1 MLRDAVQTVRKPGGT
16 RAHDEVHLDLRLA
29 LQQAMPGGIAVAV
42 MAALFCW
49 HDLHALAQAMVTA
62 IAVLIVPPGASP
74 AAQARRRMLQRLAGC
89 LLAAA
94 LALALLPL
102 VGGHPLACQ
111 LTLCAG
117 VWLGA
122 RMQARSGQWRYAA
135 IQFTVAFLM
144 VFVQDG
150 GWHADLEAACGRFA
164 GIAIGVALMM
174 TVLISIDGIRAAAAG
189 RGDRRRDPPASSGT

>member
-1 MLRDAVQTVRKPGGT
+1 VMCEAWGTGGELAAFAVLRTANVVVGVLAALAVATLRDTGLSGRDAGRPVRMAGGT
-16 RAHDEVHLDLRLA
+16 RVDDEVHFELRLA

-49 HDLHALAQAMVTA
+49 HDLHALAQAM
-62 IAVLIVPPGASP
+62 
-74 AAQARRRMLQRLAGC
+74 
-89 LLAAA
+89 
-94 LALALLPL
+94 
-102 VGGHPLACQ
+102 
-111 LTLCAG
+111 
-117 VWLGA
+117 
-122 RMQARSGQWRYAA
+122 ARSGQWRYAA

-150 GWHADLEAACGRFA
+150 GWHADVEAASGRFA

-189 RGDRRRDPPASSGT
+189 RGDA